1 MNIGDVINQSAMHF
15 PQGDCYSVVV
25 SRVILEKKLTSALNT
40 AVTLG
45 RLGVK
50 TGGIDGI
57 IRSNQNNNESQ
68 TADFKLN
75 NSTTNI
81 KLTRTSAQY

>member
-1 MNIGDVINQSAMHF
+1 MHF

-45 RLGVK
+45 IGVK
-50 TGGIDGI
+50 TRGIDGI
-57 IRSNQNNNESQ
+57 IRSNQNNNGSQ

-75 NSTTNI
+75 NSSTNI